1 MISGLPSVTDI
12 DSLQPKQQG
21 HEAQVHVKHQHKTV
35 SNGRVQDLGSMSHVV
50 SQHVHMITPSPQP
63 FESSKKVSFT
73 TPRSL
78 SLSSDHGDQQGDH
91 LGQQRDETTLSHD
104 QVGVLSRVGSFWA
117 SSDEPQ
123 RVHSGRVKVL
133 VRENRIAVGLIS
145 ETKGQQDVMTTIN
158 HAKLDQL
165 KEMCLERGIPL
176 WEKARVGDLRLH
188 LKQWIIQNGTAST
201 TYHYG
206 GRCNGMS
213 FEEIA
218 HTSPDYIKWAIEE
231 VDRSENPGWQL
242 RQLVHWVTRM
252 DVKEEVIN
260 QEHAQMLSE
269 KSLEEMNQFV
279 NRTKKI
285 PVAEPNSPVK
295 SAKSKSSQASNAS
308 DIKEMKETLQQ
319 WVKNM
324 TEMQEE
330 MREAPRKSRSVASTE
345 GYVKVENQK

>member
-1 MISGLPSVTDI
+1 MATNKVTTWGNNAMKPHYLMLKSECLAELAASGHPVTN
-12 DSLQPKQQG
+12 PK
-21 HEAQVHVKHQHKTV
+21 EFTV
-35 SNGRVQDLGSMSHVV
+35 AEL
-50 SQHVHMITPSPQP
+50 
-63 FESSKKVSFT
+63 
-73 TPRSL
+73 
-78 SLSSDHGDQQGDH
+78 
-91 LGQQRDETTLSHD
+91 
-104 QVGVLSRVGSFWA
+104 
-117 SSDEPQ
+117 
-123 RVHSGRVKVL
+123 KVL

-158 HAKLDQL
+158 QAKLDQL

-213 FEEIA
+213 FEEI
-218 HTSPDYIKWAIEE
+218 
-231 VDRSENPGWQL
+231 DRSENPGWQL

-252 DVKEEVIN
+252 DVKEEMIN

-269 KSLEEMNQFV
+269 KSLGEMNQFV

-319 WVKNM
+319 LVKNV

>member
-1 MISGLPSVTDI
+1 MATNKVTTWGNNAMKPHYLMIKSECLAELAAFGHPVTN
-12 DSLQPKQQG
+12 PK
-21 HEAQVHVKHQHKTV
+21 EFTV
-35 SNGRVQDLGSMSHVV
+35 AEL
-50 SQHVHMITPSPQP
+50 
-63 FESSKKVSFT
+63 
-73 TPRSL
+73 
-78 SLSSDHGDQQGDH
+78 
-91 LGQQRDETTLSHD
+91 
-104 QVGVLSRVGSFWA
+104 
-117 SSDEPQ
+117 
-123 RVHSGRVKVL
+123 KVL

-158 HAKLDQL
+158 QAKLDQL

-252 DVKEEVIN
+252 DVKEEMIN

-269 KSLEEMNQFV
+269 KSLGEMNQFV

-319 WVKNM
+319 LVKNV